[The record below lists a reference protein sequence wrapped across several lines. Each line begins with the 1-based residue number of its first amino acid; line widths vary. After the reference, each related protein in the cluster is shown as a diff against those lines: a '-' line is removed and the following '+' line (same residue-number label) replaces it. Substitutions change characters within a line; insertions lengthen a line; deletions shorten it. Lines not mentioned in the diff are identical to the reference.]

1 MTPEATTFG
10 DSVTIDR
17 HAELPGVCV
26 FTGETTTKRI
36 RCLFHWKTTPFNAGT
51 GPVESAIEGL
61 RFYMKEVPK
70 AAISMPVSETI
81 YRRRNIAVC
90 FIGVA
95 VVAVIATCVALILG
109 QQWIDAMP
117 KGPQKQQLNDWL
129 IPAVAFGGFGIIAI
143 SALIANRLM
152 PGLTTKLKV
161 LEITGSHVRLSGAC
175 EAFRQAVGSDLNT
188 EY

>member
-1 MTPEATTFG
+1 MTSEATTSG

-36 RCLFHWKTTPFNAGT
+36 RCLFHWKTTPFHPGISPE
-51 GPVESAIEGL
+51 GMAIKGL
-61 RFYMKEVPK
+61 LFYMKEVPK
-70 AAISMPVSETI
+70 AMLLMPVSETI

-95 VVAVIATCVALILG
+95 VVAAIATCVTLILG

-117 KGPQKQQLNDWL
+117 KGPQKQQLNDLL

-143 SALIANRLM
+143 SAWIANNLM

-161 LEITGSHVRLSGAC
+161 LEITDSHVRLSGAC